1 MIKNDRLFL
10 TGKLEFVCVVI
21 RIGLSSGFGAT
32 KRADLRRTRAFGL
45 HRQRS
50 QSKDAL
56 EVDGV
61 RLHREIAMPE
71 HAAKP
76 AGLFMAP
83 QCLLSRRC
91 WGLSGRAANEPK
103 MTQMT
108 RLYGPAVRCKL
119 NL

>member
-1 MIKNDRLFL
+1 CRWKNNNQEAQIVLHLQMIKTTDYSDREVRVRLRRDPHRI
-10 TGKLEFVCVVI
+10 VVRI
-21 RIGLSSGFGAT
+21 RR
-32 KRADLRRTRAFGL
+32 RADLRRTRAFGL

-76 AGLFMAP
+76 ACLFMAP
-83 QCLLSRRC
+83 KAAIPECLLSRRC
-91 WGLSGRAANEPK
+91 WGLS
-103 MTQMT
+103 
-108 RLYGPAVRCKL
+108 
-119 NL
+119 